1 MAYELTGI
9 FRYRLDELSN
19 NDIRCLY
26 DAFAEITDEN
36 GKLVKRC
43 GILRRLH
50 DKEFPRYCGY
60 LYAVRSYRLAGN
72 ARTAHAAKSEFNRR
86 AYSYYPVCVHVMAVE
101 RFPAGKPIAV
111 DL

>member
-9 FRYRLDELSN
+9 FRYRLDELSD

-36 GKLVKRC
+36 GRPFNRC

-50 DKEFPRYCGY
+50 DKEFPRYYGY
-60 LYAVRSYRLAGN
+60 LYVVRSYRLAGN
-72 ARTAHAAKSEFNRR
+72 VRTAHAAKSEFNRR
-86 AYSYYPVCVHVMAVE
+86 AYSFYPCCVHASHVK